1 MERKLLGDMK
11 DIRFFFTTKRF
22 VIMYEHFF
30 FPLSYHIYL
39 NVIYSTT

>member
-11 DIRFFFTTKRF
+11 DIRFFFSTKRF
-22 VIMYEHFF
+22 VIMYGP